1 MTAPRIDVCPDHS
14 AQFVQAVAPEPD
26 GVQEEMAAEAEARGD
41 RFPGEG
47 SFPTVGP
54 TVGAWLYHLA
64 SRPDVERVF
73 EFGSGFGYSAYWL
86 ARGLSA
92 RGHLVLTE
100 RDGDE
105 LALARDFM
113 ERGGFSATIQY
124 EQGDALS
131 TFQETNGPFDL
142 VVLDHK
148 NDAYPAAL
156 ERVRGRLSPGGILV
170 ADNVM
175 TAAIIQTEQ
184 LLAGLQSGEL
194 GAGNPHTR
202 GEYEYLQAVRSD
214 PAIHTQLV
222 PIGGG
227 LAVSHVHPDEKQ

>member
-14 AQFVQAVAPEPD
+14 AQFVQTIAPEPD
-26 GVQEEMAAEAEARGD
+26 AVQEEMATEAESRGY

-54 TVGAWLYHLA
+54 TVGAWLYQLA
-64 SRPDVERVF
+64 SRPDVKRVF
-73 EFGSGFGYSAYWL
+73 EFGSGFGYSAYWI
-86 ARGLSA
+86 ARALPE
-92 RGHLVLTE
+92 RGKLVLTE
-100 RDGDE
+100 RDEDE
-105 LALARDFM
+105 LALAREFM
-113 ERGGFSATIQY
+113 ERGQFPATIQY

-131 TFQETNGPFDL
+131 IFEETTRTFDL
-142 VVLDHK
+142 VLLDHE

-156 ERVRGRLSPGGILV
+156 ERVRGRLSPGGVIV

-184 LLAGLQSGEL
+184 LLAGLQK
-194 GAGNPHTR
+194 GAIDDVNAHTM
-202 GEYEYLQAVRSD
+202 GVYEYLQTVRSD
-214 PAIHTQLV
+214 PAFRTQLV

-227 LAVSHVHPDEKQ
+227 LAVSHYEPAAEG